1 MKDHSIL
8 IVDDNQDVLRSLK
21 MFLKYEFGPIH
32 LENDP
37 SNILPLLQKKP
48 VEVVLLDMNFA
59 PGERSGKEGLN
70 WLSKIMDFDP
80 SLAVIMLTAYA
91 DIDLAVEAIKQGAM
105 DFIVKPWDNDKLV
118 STIRTGLKLSHSQ
131 REAAS
136 LRQQK
141 KQLMGDLA
149 SGSGMIWGR
158 SQAMKQLKEITDKV
172 APTDTNI
179 LISGENGTGKELI
192 AGYIHQH
199 SNRSDKP
206 FVKVDM
212 GSLNE
217 NMFESEMYGHVKG
230 AFTDAKEDRIGRFE
244 LAHGGTLFLDEISN
258 LPLPLQAKM
267 LTAIQNKTIQKVG
280 SHLNIRFDA
289 RIIAATNKDLDEM
302 VANDLFR
309 QDLLYRLKT
318 IHIQVPPLKERA
330 EDIGLLA
337 RYFLEKYRK
346 KYDKPNLS
354 LSPGVS
360 EKLQS
365 HRWPGNIRELQHTIE
380 KAVILSDARQL
391 QASDFH
397 LNTPGSIQ
405 TEMRTNLNLEHLEK
419 QAILLALEKNR
430 YNLSKASRELGITR
444 PTLYKKIR
452 TYQID
457 L

>member
-1 MKDHSIL
+1 M
-8 IVDDNQDVLRSLK
+8 
-21 MFLKYEFGPIH
+21 
-32 LENDP
+32 
-37 SNILPLLQKKP
+37 
-48 VEVVLLDMNFA
+48 DMNFT
-59 PGERSGKEGLN
+59 PGERSGKEGLE
-70 WLSKIMDFDP
+70 WLARIMDYDP
-80 SLAVIMLTAYA
+80 TLPVIMLTAYA

-118 STIRTGLKLSHSQ
+118 STLRTGLKLSHTQ
-131 REAAS
+131 KELAS
-136 LRQQK
+136 LRQQN
-141 KQLMGDLA
+141 KQLMGDI
-149 SGSGMIWGR
+149 SGGTGMIWGR

-192 AGYIHQH
+192 AAYMHQH

-230 AFTDAKEDRIGRFE
+230 AFTDAKEERIGRFE

-280 SHLNIRFDA
+280 SHVDVHFDA
-289 RIIAATNKDLDEM
+289 RIIAASNKDLDKL
-302 VANDLFR
+302 VAKDLFR
-309 QDLLYRLKT
+309 QDLLYRLRT
-318 IHIQVPPLKERA
+318 IHIQVPPLRERLDDM
-330 EDIGLLA
+330 ELLA
-337 RYFLEKYRK
+337 RHFLDKYRQ

-354 LSPGVS
+354 LSPGLS
-360 EKLQS
+360 DKLQS
-365 HRWPGNIRELQHTIE
+365 HRWPGNIRELQHTLE
-380 KAVILSDARQL
+380 KAVILSDQPQL
-391 QASDFH
+391 TASDLQ
-397 LNTPGSIQ
+397 LNPIGSIQ
-405 TEMRTNLNLEHLEK
+405 AEMTGELNLDRLEK

-430 YNLSKASRELGITR
+430 YNLSKAARELGITR

-452 TYQID
+452 NYQID

>member
-21 MFLKYEFGPIH
+21 MFLKHEFNPIH
-32 LENDP
+32 LLDDP
-37 SNILPLLQKKP
+37 AKIFPFLHEKSTELI
-48 VEVVLLDMNFA
+48 LLDMNFT
-59 PGERSGKEGLN
+59 PGERSGKEGLE
-70 WLSKIMDFDP
+70 WLSKILKFDP
-80 SLAVIMLTAYA
+80 TLPVIMLTAYA

-118 STIRTGLKLSHSQ
+118 STIRTGLKLSHTQ
-131 REAAS
+131 KELAS

-141 KQLMGDLA
+141 KQLMGDISA
-149 SGSGMIWGR
+149 STGMIWGQ
-158 SQAMKQLKEITDKV
+158 SPAMKYLKTITDKV

-192 AGYIHQH
+192 AQYIHQH

-212 GSLNE
+212 GSINE
-217 NMFESEMYGHVKG
+217 NMFESEMFGHVKG
-230 AFTDAKEDRIGRFE
+230 AFTDAKEERIGRFE
-244 LAHGGTLFLDEISN
+244 LADEGTLFLDEMSN

-267 LTAIQNKTIQKVG
+267 LTAIQSKTIQKVG
-280 SHLNIRFDA
+280 SHLDIRFDA

-302 VANDLFR
+302 VAKEMFR
-309 QDLLYRLKT
+309 QDLLYRLRT
-318 IHIQVPPLKERA
+318 IHIQVPPLRDRPDDMEQ
-330 EDIGLLA
+330 LA
-337 RYFLEKYRK
+337 RHFLERYRK
-346 KYDKPNLS
+346 KYEKPHLE
-354 LSPGVS
+354 LSPAIT

-365 HRWPGNIRELQHTIE
+365 HRWPGNIRELQHTLE
-380 KAVILSDARQL
+380 KAVILSDKHQL
-391 QASDFH
+391 KASDIQ
-397 LNTPGSIQ
+397 LSAVGSIQ
-405 TEMRTNLNLEHLEK
+405 AEMTGELNLEKLEK
-419 QAILLALEKNR
+419 QAIIRALEKNR
-430 YNLSKASRELGITR
+430 FNLSKASRELGITR